1 MKLQEIKKFVREFD
15 MPEEL
20 KLNQCST
27 IFDLDKFFESHIS
40 VMECVSNSKHI
51 KMLHYER
58 VVKAIKLLMKNKG
71 VEKTMQTIPKNKVM
85 SKTPPPEKQN
95 YAKNKNNDIDVKVI
109 EGIENNNVIKP
120 NKDFET
126 KKETNQ
132 IKKVKSNN
140 TDSIKEDGDSQMSL
154 F

>member
-1 MKLQEIKKFVREFD
+1 MKLQEIKKFVRDFN
-15 MPEEL
+15 MPKEL
-20 KLNQCST
+20 VLNQCSKIT
-27 IFDLDKFFESHIS
+27 DLEKFFESHLS
-40 VMECVSNSKHI
+40 VIDCVSNSKAI

-58 VVKAIKLLMKNKG
+58 VLQAIKLLTKNKG

-95 YAKNKNNDIDVKVI
+95 YVKNKNNDIDFKVI

-126 KKETNQ
+126 KKEINQ

-140 TDSIKEDGDSQMSL
+140 TDSKKEDGDSQMSL

>member
-85 SKTPPPEKQN
+85 SKTPHPEKQN
-95 YAKNKNNDIDVKVI
+95 YAKNKNNDIDFKSYYI
-109 EGIENNNVIKP
+109 NIINESN
-120 NKDFET
+120 T
-126 KKETNQ
+126 SRQ
-132 IKKVKSNN
+132 IKEEIKKYFPSTSETG
-140 TDSIKEDGDSQMSL
+140 TDYVIDIVFFHFLE
-154 F
+154 

>member
-1 MKLQEIKKFVREFD
+1 MKLQEIKKFVREFN
-15 MPEEL
+15 MPKEL

-27 IFDLDKFFESHIS
+27 ITDLDKFFESHLS
-40 VMECVSNSKHI
+40 VIDSVSNTKQI

-58 VVKAIKLLMKNKG
+58 VVKAIKLLIKNKG
-71 VEKTMQTIPKNKVM
+71 VEKTMQNIPKNKVM

-95 YAKNKNNDIDVKVI
+95 YAKNKNNDIDFKVI

-126 KKETNQ
+126 KKEITE
-132 IKKVKSNN
+132 IKKVKTNN
-140 TDSIKEDGDSQMSL
+140 ADSIKEDGDSQMSL

>member
-1 MKLQEIKKFVREFD
+1 MKLQEIKKFVREFNL
-15 MPEEL
+15 PKEL
-20 KLNQCST
+20 KLNQCTT
-27 IFDLDKFFESHIS
+27 INDLDKFFESHLS
-40 VMECVSNSKHI
+40 VIDSDSNTKKI
-51 KMLHYER
+51 KMLHYDR
-58 VVKAIKLLMKNKG
+58 VVTAIKLLIKNKG
-71 VEKTMQTIPKNKVM
+71 VEKTMQTIPKNNVM

-95 YAKNKNNDIDVKVI
+95 YAKNNNNDIDFKVI

-126 KKETNQ
+126 KKE
-132 IKKVKSNN
+132 IPKIKVKYNN